1 VALLQ
6 ISEPGKSTLP
16 HEHRNT
22 IGIDLGTT
30 HSLVAAVQSGE
41 AKILQDKKNA
51 RLIPSIVH
59 YQREAVLVGN
69 EAAKQLASDPTNTIT
84 SAKRLIGKKLSDIQ
98 PDTIP
103 LQLINQDQLIGI
115 ETNQGIKTPIEVS
128 SEILKKLSAIA
139 QNHIQDEIF
148 GAVITV
154 PAYFDDAQRQATKDA
169 ARLAGLHVLRLINE
183 PTAAALAYGLDKKVE
198 GRFIIYDLGGGTFD
212 ISILQLSQGLFEVIA
227 TQGDTGLG
235 GDDYDLALFNW
246 LISDL
251 DITVEDPK
259 IKQALISLSKKI
271 KEDLSQKDQ
280 IEINERLSDE
290 IIIKKIITQ
299 AEFSELTDHLTQRTL
314 KAIKAALNDAN
325 SSIDDIDGVV
335 MVGGSTRMPVIQ
347 KAVRDFFEKELLN
360 DINPDEVVALGAAQQ
375 ANILAGNTNEN
386 LLLLDVTPLSLGI
399 ETMGEIVEKIIPRN
413 STLPIA
419 MAQEFTTYKDG
430 QTAMMIHVV
439 QGEREMVK
447 DCRSLAKF
455 SLKGIPPMVAGAAK
469 IRVTFQVDTD
479 GLLSVTAK
487 ELSTNTQASIEVKP
501 SYGLDD
507 EQIRSMLE
515 DSLNSAH
522 EDLEH
527 RALAE
532 EKMGGYQLLEMLQ
545 NALAE
550 DQKLIGQD
558 EIRLINDAVKGLE
571 MALHGDDRHQIHE
584 KIERLNDVTQNFA
597 QAKMD
602 HSIQKAL
609 SGKTLKDMEL

>member
-1 VALLQ
+1 LALLQ

-16 HEHRNT
+16 HEHRNA

-41 AKILQDKKNA
+41 AKILQDEKNE

-59 YQREAVLVGN
+59 YHKEKVLVGN

-84 SAKRLIGKKLSDIQ
+84 SAKRLIGKKLSDIE

-103 LQLINQDQLIGI
+103 LKLINQDQLIGI

-128 SEILKKLSAIA
+128 SEILKKLSEIA

-198 GRFIIYDLGGGTFD
+198 GRFVIYDLGGGTFD

-246 LISDL
+246 LISDF
-251 DITVEDPK
+251 DIKVEDPK

-271 KEDLSQKDQ
+271 KEDLSQEDQ
-280 IEINERLSDE
+280 VQINERLSDE
-290 IIIKKIITQ
+290 ILIKKTITQ
-299 AEFSELTDHLTQRTL
+299 AEYSELTDHLTQRTL
-314 KAIKAALNDAN
+314 KAIKAALHDAN
-325 SSIDDIDGVV
+325 STIGDIDGVV

-347 KAVRDFFEKELLN
+347 KAVQDFFKKELLN

-501 SYGLDD
+501 SYGLND

-515 DSLNSAH
+515 DSFKSAS

-532 EKMGGYQLLEMLQ
+532 EKMGGLQLLEMLK

-550 DQKLIGQD
+550 DQKLIDKD
-558 EIRLINDAVKGLE
+558 EIKLIDDAVKGLE
-571 MALHGDDRHQIHE
+571 MALQGDDRHQIHE

-597 QAKMD
+597 QARMD

>member
-16 HEHRNT
+16 HEHRNA

-41 AKILQDKKNA
+41 AKILQDEKNA
-51 RLIPSIVH
+51 RLIPSIVNYH
-59 YQREAVLVGN
+59 KEGVLVGN
-69 EAAKQLASDPTNTIT
+69 EAARELANDPTNTIT

-98 PDTIP
+98 SDTIP
-103 LQLINQDQLIGI
+103 LKLINQDQLIGI

-198 GRFIIYDLGGGTFD
+198 GRFVIYDLGGGTFD
-212 ISILQLSQGLFEVIA
+212 ISILQLSHGLFEVIA

-251 DITVEDPK
+251 DIKVEDPK

-271 KEDLSQKDQ
+271 KEGLSQDDQ
-280 IEINERLSDE
+280 IEINEKISDE

-299 AEFSELTDHLTQRTL
+299 AEFSELTDNLTQKTL
-314 KAIKAALNDAN
+314 KAIKAALHDAN

-347 KAVRDFFEKELLN
+347 KAVQDFFKKELLN

-515 DSLNSAH
+515 DSLKSANK
-522 EDLEH
+522 DLEH

-532 EKMGGYQLLEMLQ
+532 EKMGGHQLLEMLK

-550 DQKLIGQD
+550 DQKLIDKD
-558 EIRLINDAVKGLE
+558 EIKPIDDAVKGLE
-571 MALHGDDRHQIHE
+571 MALQGDDRHQIHE

-597 QAKMD
+597 QARMD

>member
-1 VALLQ
+1 
-6 ISEPGKSTLP
+6 
-16 HEHRNT
+16 
-22 IGIDLGTT
+22 IDLGTT

-41 AKILQDKKNA
+41 AKILQDENNA

-59 YQREAVLVGN
+59 YHREAILVGN
-69 EAAKQLASDPTNTIT
+69 EAAKELASDPTNTIT

-98 PDTIP
+98 PDTMP

-115 ETNQGIKTPIEVS
+115 ETSQGIKTPIEVS

-139 QNHIQDEIF
+139 QNHIQDEVF

-198 GRFIIYDLGGGTFD
+198 GRFVIYDLGGGTFD

-251 DITVEDPK
+251 DIKVEDPK

-280 IEINERLSDE
+280 IEINEKISDE
-290 IIIKKIITQ
+290 ILIKKIITQ

-325 SSIDDIDGVV
+325 SSIDDIDGIV

-347 KAVRDFFEKELLN
+347 KAVQDLFKKDLLN

-469 IRVTFQVDTD
+469 IKVTFQVDTD

-507 EQIRSMLE
+507 DEIRSMLE
-515 DSLNSAH
+515 DSLKSAH
-522 EDLEH
+522 E
-527 RALAE
+527 
-532 EKMGGYQLLEMLQ
+532 
-545 NALAE
+545 
-550 DQKLIGQD
+550 
-558 EIRLINDAVKGLE
+558 
-571 MALHGDDRHQIHE
+571 
-584 KIERLNDVTQNFA
+584 
-597 QAKMD
+597 
-602 HSIQKAL
+602 
-609 SGKTLKDMEL
+609 

>member
-1 VALLQ
+1 MALLQ

-16 HEHRNT
+16 HEHRNA

-41 AKILQDKKNA
+41 AKILQDEKNA

-59 YQREAVLVGN
+59 YQKEGVLVGN

-98 PDTIP
+98 PETIA
-103 LQLINQDQLIGI
+103 LKLVNQDQLIGI

-198 GRFIIYDLGGGTFD
+198 GRFVIYDLGGGTFD

-246 LISDL
+246 LINDL
-251 DITVEDPK
+251 DIKVEDPK

-271 KEDLSQKDQ
+271 KEDLSQEDQ

-290 IIIKKIITQ
+290 ILIKKTITQ
-299 AEFSELTDHLTQRTL
+299 AEFSQLTDHLTQRTL
-314 KAIKAALNDAN
+314 KAIKSALHDAN
-325 SSIDDIDGVV
+325 SSIDDIDGIV

-347 KAVRDFFEKELLN
+347 KAVQDFFKKELLN

-515 DSLNSAH
+515 DSFKSAH

-532 EKMGGYQLLEMLQ
+532 EKMGGHQLLEMLK

-550 DQKLIGQD
+550 DQKLID
-558 EIRLINDAVKGLE
+558 KDDIKLIDDAVKGLE
-571 MALHGDDRHQIHE
+571 MALQGDDRHQIHE

-597 QAKMD
+597 QARMD
-602 HSIQKAL
+602 HSMQKAL

>member
-1 VALLQ
+1 MALLQ

-16 HEHRNT
+16 HEHRNA

-41 AKILQDKKNA
+41 AKILQDEKNA

-59 YQREAVLVGN
+59 YQKEGVLVGN

-103 LQLINQDQLIGI
+103 LKLVNQDQLIGI
-115 ETNQGIKTPIEVS
+115 ETNQGIITPIEVS
-128 SEILKKLSAIA
+128 SEILKKLSTIA

-169 ARLAGLHVLRLINE
+169 AWLAGLHVLRLINE

-198 GRFIIYDLGGGTFD
+198 GRFVIYDLGGGTFD

-246 LISDL
+246 LTNDL
-251 DITVEDPK
+251 DIKVEDPK

-271 KEDLSQKDQ
+271 KENLSQEDQ
-280 IEINERLSDE
+280 IQINEKIGDE
-290 IIIKKIITQ
+290 ILIKKIITQ

-314 KAIKAALNDAN
+314 KAIKAALHDAN

-347 KAVRDFFEKELLN
+347 KAVRDFFKKELLN

-469 IRVTFQVDTD
+469 IRVAFQVDTD

-501 SYGLDD
+501 SYGLND

-515 DSLNSAH
+515 DSLKSAS

-532 EKMGGYQLLEMLQ
+532 EKMGGHQLLEMLK

-550 DQKLIGQD
+550 DQKLIDKD
-558 EIRLINDAVKGLE
+558 EIQLIDDAVNGLE
-571 MALHGDDRHQIHE
+571 MALQGDDRHQIHE

-597 QAKMD
+597 QARMD

>member
-16 HEHRNT
+16 HEHRNA

-41 AKILQDKKNA
+41 AKILQDEKNT

-59 YQREAVLVGN
+59 YQKKAVLVGN
-69 EAAKQLASDPTNTIT
+69 EAAMELASDPTNTIT

-103 LQLINQDQLIGI
+103 LQLVNQDQLIGI

-198 GRFIIYDLGGGTFD
+198 GRFVIYDLGGGTFD

-246 LISDL
+246 LINDL
-251 DITVEDPK
+251 DIKVEDPK

-271 KEDLSQKDQ
+271 KEGLSQEDQ
-280 IEINERLSDE
+280 VQINEKISDK

-299 AEFSELTDHLTQRTL
+299 AEFSQLTDHLTQRTL
-314 KAIKAALNDAN
+314 KAIKAALHDAN

-347 KAVRDFFEKELLN
+347 KAVQDFFKKELLN

-515 DSLNSAH
+515 DSLKSAH

-532 EKMGGYQLLEMLQ
+532 EKMGGHQLLEMLK
-545 NALAE
+545 NALSE
-550 DQKLIGQD
+550 DQKLIDKD
-558 EIRLINDAVKGLE
+558 EIKLIDDAVKGLE
-571 MALHGDDRHQIHE
+571 MVLQGDDRYQIHE

-597 QAKMD
+597 QARMD

>member
-1 VALLQ
+1 MALLQ

-16 HEHRNT
+16 HKHRNA

-41 AKILQDKKNA
+41 AKILQDEKNA

-59 YQREAVLVGN
+59 YQKEGVLVGN

-84 SAKRLIGKKLSDIQ
+84 SAKRLIGKKLSDIE

-103 LQLINQDQLIGI
+103 LKLINQDQLIGI

-128 SEILKKLSAIA
+128 SEILKKLSEIA

-235 GDDYDLALFNW
+235 GDDYDLALFDW

-251 DITVEDPK
+251 DIKVEDPK

-271 KEDLSQKDQ
+271 KEDLSQEDQ
-280 IEINERLSDE
+280 IQINEKISDE
-290 IIIKKIITQ
+290 ILIKKTITQ
-299 AEFSELTDHLTQRTL
+299 AEFSELTDTLTQRTL
-314 KAIKAALNDAN
+314 KAIKSALHDAN

-347 KAVRDFFEKELLN
+347 KAVQDFFKKDLLN

-515 DSLNSAH
+515 DSLKSANK
-522 EDLEH
+522 DLEH

-532 EKMGGYQLLEMLQ
+532 EKMGGLQLLEMLK

-550 DQKLIGQD
+550 DQKLIDKD
-558 EIRLINDAVKGLE
+558 EIKIIDDAVKGLE
-571 MALHGDDRHQIHE
+571 MVLQGDDRYQIHE

-597 QAKMD
+597 QARMD

>member
-1 VALLQ
+1 MALLQ

-16 HEHRNT
+16 HEHRNA

-41 AKILQDKKNA
+41 AKILQDEKNA

-59 YQREAVLVGN
+59 YQKEGVLVGN
-69 EAAKQLASDPTNTIT
+69 EAARELANDPTNTIT

-103 LQLINQDQLIGI
+103 LKLVNQDQLIGI
-115 ETNQGIKTPIEVS
+115 ETNQGVKTPIEVS
-128 SEILKKLSAIA
+128 SDILKKLSEIA

-198 GRFIIYDLGGGTFD
+198 GRFVIYDLGGGTFD

-251 DITVEDPK
+251 DIKVKDPK

-271 KEDLSQKDQ
+271 KENLSQKDQ
-280 IEINERLSDE
+280 IEINEKISDE
-290 IIIKKIITQ
+290 ILIKKIITQ
-299 AEFSELTDHLTQRTL
+299 AKFSQLTNHLTQRTL
-314 KAIKAALNDAN
+314 KAIKAALHDAN
-325 SSIDDIDGVV
+325 STIGDIDGVV

-347 KAVRDFFEKELLN
+347 KAVQDFFKKELLN

-515 DSLNSAH
+515 DSFKSAH

-532 EKMGGYQLLEMLQ
+532 EKMGGHQLLEMLK

-550 DQKLIGQD
+550 DQKLID
-558 EIRLINDAVKGLE
+558 KNEIQLIDDAVKGLE

-597 QAKMD
+597 QARMD

>member
-1 VALLQ
+1 MALLQ

-16 HEHRNT
+16 HEHRNA

-41 AKILQDKKNA
+41 AKILQDEKNA

-59 YQREAVLVGN
+59 YHKEKVLVGN

-84 SAKRLIGKKLSDIQ
+84 SAKRLIGKKLSDIE

-103 LQLINQDQLIGI
+103 LKLINQDQLIGI

-128 SEILKKLSAIA
+128 SEILKKLSEIA

-198 GRFIIYDLGGGTFD
+198 GRFVIYDLGGGTFD

-251 DITVEDPK
+251 DIKVEDPK

-271 KEDLSQKDQ
+271 KEDLSQNDK

-290 IIIKKIITQ
+290 VLIKKTITQ

-314 KAIKAALNDAN
+314 KAIKAALHDAN
-325 SSIDDIDGVV
+325 STIGDIDGVV

-347 KAVRDFFEKELLN
+347 KAVQDFFKKELLN

-515 DSLNSAH
+515 DSFKSAS

-532 EKMGGYQLLEMLQ
+532 EKMGGLQLLEMLK

-550 DQKLIGQD
+550 DQKLIDKD
-558 EIRLINDAVKGLE
+558 EIQLIDDAVKGLE
-571 MALHGDDRHQIHE
+571 MALQGDDRHQIHE

-597 QAKMD
+597 QARMD